1 MLWLVLALP
10 ALWIGLRWSITPD
23 QYGYGYQWWTPEK
36 PMNDFFAAG
45 IYNQYIYV
53 YPEKDLVIVKLSA
66 NHHFRIPGDESKYQH
81 IDFLQA
87 MARAF

>member
-1 MLWLVLALP
+1 
-10 ALWIGLRWSITPD
+10 
-23 QYGYGYQWWTPEK
+23 
-36 PMNDFFAAG
+36 MNDFFAAG